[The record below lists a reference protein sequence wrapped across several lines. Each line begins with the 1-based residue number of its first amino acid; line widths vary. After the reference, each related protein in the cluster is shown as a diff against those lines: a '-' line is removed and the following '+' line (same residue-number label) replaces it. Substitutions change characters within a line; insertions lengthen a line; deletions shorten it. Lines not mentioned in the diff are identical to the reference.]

1 MKTFEFCI
9 KNCLMNV
16 SKTVCELFYFCF
28 DFELSSKIK
37 TLGFDNTTHF
47 LDLEAYGESYCQT
60 SKMERLVKIVSD
72 F

>member
-1 MKTFEFCI
+1 MSQKQCV
-9 KNCLMNV
+9 K
-16 SKTVCELFYFCF
+16 LFYFCF

-60 SKMERLVKIVSD
+60 SKMEHLVKIVSD